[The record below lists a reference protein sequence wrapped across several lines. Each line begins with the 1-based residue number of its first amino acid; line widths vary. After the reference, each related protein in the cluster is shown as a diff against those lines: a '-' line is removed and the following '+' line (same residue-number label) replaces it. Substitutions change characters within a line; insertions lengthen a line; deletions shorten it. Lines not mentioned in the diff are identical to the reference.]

1 MPLPLPSLQHAPQPG
16 RLAGGWA
23 VVVCHAACARG
34 LACHTT
40 PVSDQ
45 KRTTRRGSGDKG
57 PVESARS
64 ALRLV
69 EIVLDLTLA
78 AVLLVAVLI
87 IGGEVVHEIA
97 AGVQSGGV
105 ESALKI
111 LDRVLLIFII
121 AELIYTLRISLA
133 RSQLI
138 LEPFL
143 IIGLVAVVRRIL
155 IATAQVEQW
164 LVAGRDISPLLYELG
179 ALAGLVLSLAIA
191 LSLARKHSS
200 RASDYEAD

>member
-1 MPLPLPSLQHAPQPG
+1 MATLRRSKVTQ
-16 RLAGGWA
+16 GG
-23 VVVCHAACARG
+23 
-34 LACHTT
+34 
-40 PVSDQ
+40 
-45 KRTTRRGSGDKG
+45 KG

-78 AVLLVAVLI
+78 ALLLVAVLI
-87 IGGEVVHEIA
+87 IGGEVAHEIA
-97 AGVQSGGV
+97 VGIQSGGV
-105 ESALKI
+105 EAALKI
-111 LDRVLLIFII
+111 LDRVLLLFII

-191 LSLARKHSS
+191 LSLARKHSG
-200 RASDYEAD
+200 RMSDHEAD

>member
-1 MPLPLPSLQHAPQPG
+1 MAM
-16 RLAGGWA
+16 A
-23 VVVCHAACARG
+23 
-34 LACHTT
+34 
-40 PVSDQ
+40 DK
-45 KRTTRRGSGDKG
+45 KRTSRPASRKG

-69 EIVLDLTLA
+69 EIGLDLTLA
-78 AVLLVAVLI
+78 AVLMVAVLI
-87 IGGEVVHEIA
+87 IGGEVLHEIVV
-97 AGVQSGGV
+97 GLQSGSI
-105 ESALKI
+105 EAALKI
-111 LDRVLLIFII
+111 LDRVLLLVII

-164 LVAGRDISPLLYELG
+164 LVAERDIAPLLYELG

-191 LSLARKHSS
+191 LSLARKHSGRS
-200 RASDYEAD
+200 SDYEAD

>member
-1 MPLPLPSLQHAPQPG
+1 M
-16 RLAGGWA
+16 
-23 VVVCHAACARG
+23 
-34 LACHTT
+34 
-40 PVSDQ
+40 
-45 KRTTRRGSGDKG
+45 
-57 PVESARS
+57 
-64 ALRLV
+64 
-69 EIVLDLTLA
+69 LDLTLA

-97 AGVQSGGV
+97 VGIQSGGV
-105 ESALKI
+105 QAALTI

-155 IATAQVEQW
+155 IATAQVEQL
-164 LVAGRDISPLLYELG
+164 LVSGKDISPLLYELG

-191 LSLARKHSS
+191 LSLARKHSG
-200 RASDYEAD
+200 RTSDYEAD

>member
-1 MPLPLPSLQHAPQPG
+1 MATQRRTRAS
-16 RLAGGWA
+16 
-23 VVVCHAACARG
+23 
-34 LACHTT
+34 
-40 PVSDQ
+40 
-45 KRTTRRGSGDKG
+45 KRQGG

-69 EIVLDLTLA
+69 EIGLDLTLA
-78 AVLLVAVLI
+78 AVLMVAVLI
-87 IGGEVVHEIA
+87 IGGEVLHEIVV
-97 AGVQSGGV
+97 GLQSGSI
-105 ESALKI
+105 EAALKI
-111 LDRVLLIFII
+111 LDRVLLLFII

-164 LVAGRDISPLLYELG
+164 LVAERDIAPLLYELG
-179 ALAGLVLSLAIA
+179 ALAGLVLSLAIG
-191 LSLARKHSS
+191 LSLARKHSG
-200 RASDYEAD
+200 RASDFEAD

>member
-1 MPLPLPSLQHAPQPG
+1 MPMA
-16 RLAGGWA
+16 
-23 VVVCHAACARG
+23 
-34 LACHTT
+34 T
-40 PVSDQ
+40 Q
-45 KRTTRRGSGDKG
+45 KRPKRSANRGG

-69 EIVLDLTLA
+69 EIGLDLTLA
-78 AVLLVAVLI
+78 AVLLVAVFI
-87 IGGEVVHEIA
+87 IGGEVLHEVVVGI
-97 AGVQSGGV
+97 QSGSI
-105 ESALKI
+105 EAALKI
-111 LDRVLLIFII
+111 LDRVLLLFII

-164 LVAGRDISPLLYELG
+164 LVAGKEISPLLFELG

-191 LSLARKHSS
+191 LSLARRHSGRS
-200 RASDYEAD
+200 SEFEAD

>member
-1 MPLPLPSLQHAPQPG
+1 MPEQRRIQRVS
-16 RLAGGWA
+16 GG
-23 VVVCHAACARG
+23 
-34 LACHTT
+34 
-40 PVSDQ
+40 
-45 KRTTRRGSGDKG
+45 KG

-69 EIVLDLTLA
+69 EIGLDLTLA

-87 IGGEVVHEIA
+87 IGGEVAHEIA

-191 LSLARKHSS
+191 LSLARKHSG

>member
-1 MPLPLPSLQHAPQPG
+1 MAM
-16 RLAGGWA
+16 A
-23 VVVCHAACARG
+23 
-34 LACHTT
+34 
-40 PVSDQ
+40 DK
-45 KRTTRRGSGDKG
+45 KRTSRPASRKG

-69 EIVLDLTLA
+69 EIGLDLTLA
-78 AVLLVAVLI
+78 AVLMVAVLI
-87 IGGEVVHEIA
+87 IGGEVLHEIVV
-97 AGVQSGGV
+97 GLQSGSI
-105 ESALKI
+105 EAALKI
-111 LDRVLLIFII
+111 LDRVLLLFII

-164 LVAGRDISPLLYELG
+164 LVAEKDIAPLLYELG

-191 LSLARKHSS
+191 LSLARKHSGRS
-200 RASDYEAD
+200 SDYEAD

>member
-1 MPLPLPSLQHAPQPG
+1 MATARPTKGAQ
-16 RLAGGWA
+16 GG
-23 VVVCHAACARG
+23 
-34 LACHTT
+34 
-40 PVSDQ
+40 
-45 KRTTRRGSGDKG
+45 KG
-57 PVESARS
+57 AVESARS

-69 EIVLDLTLA
+69 EIMLDLTLA

-97 AGVQSGGV
+97 VGIQSGGV
-105 ESALKI
+105 QAALTI

-155 IATAQVEQW
+155 IATAQVEQL
-164 LVAGRDISPLLYELG
+164 LVAGKDISPLLYELG

-191 LSLARKHSS
+191 LSLARKHSG
-200 RASDYEAD
+200 RTSDYEAD

>member
-1 MPLPLPSLQHAPQPG
+1 MPTKQRNRRVS
-16 RLAGGWA
+16 GG
-23 VVVCHAACARG
+23 
-34 LACHTT
+34 
-40 PVSDQ
+40 
-45 KRTTRRGSGDKG
+45 KG

-69 EIVLDLTLA
+69 EIGLDLVLA

-87 IGGEVVHEIA
+87 IGGEVVHEIV

-164 LVAGRDISPLLYELG
+164 LVAGKDISPLLYELG

-191 LSLARKHSS
+191 LSLARKHSG
-200 RASDYEAD
+200 RVSDYEAD

>member
-1 MPLPLPSLQHAPQPG
+1 MAEQRRNRRVS
-16 RLAGGWA
+16 GG
-23 VVVCHAACARG
+23 
-34 LACHTT
+34 
-40 PVSDQ
+40 
-45 KRTTRRGSGDKG
+45 KG

-69 EIVLDLTLA
+69 EIGLDLILA
-78 AVLLVAVLI
+78 GVLLVAVL
-87 IGGEVVHEIA
+87 
-97 AGVQSGGV
+97 
-105 ESALKI
+105 L
-111 LDRVLLIFII
+111 FII

-164 LVAGRDISPLLYELG
+164 LVAGKDISPLLYELG

-191 LSLARKHSS
+191 LSLARRHSG
-200 RASDYEAD
+200 RGSDYEAD

>member
-1 MPLPLPSLQHAPQPG
+1 MAVPRRTKRAQ
-16 RLAGGWA
+16 GG
-23 VVVCHAACARG
+23 
-34 LACHTT
+34 
-40 PVSDQ
+40 
-45 KRTTRRGSGDKG
+45 KG

-69 EIVLDLTLA
+69 EITLDLTLA
-78 AVLLVAVLI
+78 AVLLVAVFI
-87 IGGEVVHEIA
+87 IGGEVVHEIVD
-97 AGVQSGGV
+97 GVQSGGV
-105 ESALKI
+105 EAALKI

-191 LSLARKHSS
+191 LSLARRHGN
-200 RASDYEAD
+200 RASEFEAD

>member
-1 MPLPLPSLQHAPQPG
+1 MHMATQ
-16 RLAGGWA
+16 RRTR
-23 VVVCHAACARG
+23 AAKG
-34 LACHTT
+34 
-40 PVSDQ
+40 Q
-45 KRTTRRGSGDKG
+45 GG

-64 ALRLV
+64 VLRLV
-69 EIVLDLTLA
+69 EIGLDLTLA
-78 AVLLVAVLI
+78 AVLMVAVLI
-87 IGGEVVHEIA
+87 IGGEVLHEIVV
-97 AGVQSGGV
+97 GLQSGSI
-105 ESALKI
+105 EAALKI
-111 LDRVLLIFII
+111 LDRVLLLFII

-164 LVAGRDISPLLYELG
+164 LVAERDIAPLLYELG

-191 LSLARKHSS
+191 LSLARKHSG
-200 RASDYEAD
+200 RASDFEAD

>member
-1 MPLPLPSLQHAPQPG
+1 MATLRRSKVTQ
-16 RLAGGWA
+16 GG
-23 VVVCHAACARG
+23 
-34 LACHTT
+34 
-40 PVSDQ
+40 
-45 KRTTRRGSGDKG
+45 KG

-87 IGGEVVHEIA
+87 IGGEVAHEIA
-97 AGVQSGGV
+97 VGIQSGGV
-105 ESALKI
+105 EAALKI
-111 LDRVLLIFII
+111 LDRVLLLFII

-164 LVAGRDISPLLYELG
+164 LVASRDISPLLYELG

-191 LSLARKHSS
+191 LSLARRHSG
-200 RASDYEAD
+200 RMSDYEAD

>member
-1 MPLPLPSLQHAPQPG
+1 MHMATQ
-16 RLAGGWA
+16 RRTR
-23 VVVCHAACARG
+23 AAKG
-34 LACHTT
+34 
-40 PVSDQ
+40 Q
-45 KRTTRRGSGDKG
+45 GG
-57 PVESARS
+57 PVEAARS

-69 EIVLDLTLA
+69 EIGLDLTLA
-78 AVLLVAVLI
+78 AVLMVAVLI
-87 IGGEVVHEIA
+87 IGGEVLHEIVV
-97 AGVQSGGV
+97 GLQSGSI
-105 ESALKI
+105 EAALKI
-111 LDRVLLIFII
+111 LDRVLLLFII

-164 LVAGRDISPLLYELG
+164 LVAGREISPLLYELG

-191 LSLARKHSS
+191 LSLARKHSGRS
-200 RASDYEAD
+200 SDYEAD

>member
-1 MPLPLPSLQHAPQPG
+1 MAVPRRSKGVQ
-16 RLAGGWA
+16 GG
-23 VVVCHAACARG
+23 
-34 LACHTT
+34 
-40 PVSDQ
+40 
-45 KRTTRRGSGDKG
+45 KG

-64 ALRLV
+64 ALRVV
-69 EIVLDLTLA
+69 EITLDLILA
-78 AVLLVAVLI
+78 AVLLVAVFI
-87 IGGEVVHEIA
+87 IGNEVVHEIVE
-97 AGVQSGGV
+97 GIQSGGV
-105 ESALKI
+105 QAALKI

-191 LSLARKHSS
+191 LSLARRHGN
-200 RASDYEAD
+200 RASEFEAD

>member
-1 MPLPLPSLQHAPQPG
+1 MATLRRSKVTQ
-16 RLAGGWA
+16 GG
-23 VVVCHAACARG
+23 
-34 LACHTT
+34 
-40 PVSDQ
+40 
-45 KRTTRRGSGDKG
+45 KG
-57 PVESARS
+57 AVESARS

-87 IGGEVVHEIA
+87 IGGEVAHEIA
-97 AGVQSGGV
+97 VGIQSGGV
-105 ESALKI
+105 EAALKI
-111 LDRVLLIFII
+111 LDRVLLLFII

-191 LSLARKHSS
+191 LSLARKHSG
-200 RASDYEAD
+200 RMSDYEAD

>member
-1 MPLPLPSLQHAPQPG
+1 MAMADKKQTSRPAS
-16 RLAGGWA
+16 R
-23 VVVCHAACARG
+23 
-34 LACHTT
+34 
-40 PVSDQ
+40 
-45 KRTTRRGSGDKG
+45 KG

-69 EIVLDLTLA
+69 EIGLDLTLA
-78 AVLLVAVLI
+78 AVLMVAVLI
-87 IGGEVVHEIA
+87 IGGEVLHEIVV
-97 AGVQSGGV
+97 GLQSGSI
-105 ESALKI
+105 EAALKI
-111 LDRVLLIFII
+111 LDRVLLLFII

-164 LVAGRDISPLLYELG
+164 LVAERDIAPLLYELG

-191 LSLARKHSS
+191 LSLARKHSGRS
-200 RASDYEAD
+200 SDYEAD

>member
-1 MPLPLPSLQHAPQPG
+1 MAIPRRTKRAKGG
-16 RLAGGWA
+16 R
-23 VVVCHAACARG
+23 
-34 LACHTT
+34 
-40 PVSDQ
+40 
-45 KRTTRRGSGDKG
+45 G

-64 ALRLV
+64 GLHLV
-69 EIVLDLTLA
+69 EIALDLTLA
-78 AVLLVAVLI
+78 AVLLVAVVI
-87 IGGEVVHEIA
+87 IGGEVVHEVVEGIQ
-97 AGVQSGGV
+97 GGGV
-105 ESALKI
+105 EAALKI
-111 LDRVLLIFII
+111 LDRVLLLFII

-143 IIGLVAVVRRIL
+143 IIGLVAVVRRVL

-191 LSLARKHSS
+191 LSLARKHSG
-200 RASDYEAD
+200 RVSDYEAD

>member
-1 MPLPLPSLQHAPQPG
+1 MPMA
-16 RLAGGWA
+16 
-23 VVVCHAACARG
+23 
-34 LACHTT
+34 T
-40 PVSDQ
+40 Q
-45 KRTTRRGSGDKG
+45 KRPKRSANRGG

-69 EIVLDLTLA
+69 EIGLDLTLA
-78 AVLLVAVLI
+78 AVLLVAVFI
-87 IGGEVVHEIA
+87 IGGEVLHEVVV
-97 AGVQSGGV
+97 GVQSGSI
-105 ESALKI
+105 EAALKI
-111 LDRVLLIFII
+111 LDRVLLLFII

-164 LVAGRDISPLLYELG
+164 LVAGREISPLLFELG

-191 LSLARKHSS
+191 LSLARRHSG
-200 RASDYEAD
+200 RASDFEAD

>member
-1 MPLPLPSLQHAPQPG
+1 M
-16 RLAGGWA
+16 
-23 VVVCHAACARG
+23 
-34 LACHTT
+34 
-40 PVSDQ
+40 
-45 KRTTRRGSGDKG
+45 
-57 PVESARS
+57 
-64 ALRLV
+64 V
-69 EIVLDLTLA
+69 EIALDITLA
-78 AVLLVAVLI
+78 AVLLVAVLL
-87 IGGEVVHEIA
+87 IGGEVVHEMVI
-97 AGVQSGGV
+97 GIQSGSI
-105 ESALKI
+105 EAALKI

-164 LVAGRDISPLLYELG
+164 LVAGKDISPLLFELG

-191 LSLARKHSS
+191 LSLARRHSGRS
-200 RASDYEAD
+200 SEFEAD

>member
-1 MPLPLPSLQHAPQPG
+1 MPM
-16 RLAGGWA
+16 AG
-23 VVVCHAACARG
+23 
-34 LACHTT
+34 
-40 PVSDQ
+40 Q
-45 KRTTRRGSGDKG
+45 KRTSKSAIRRG

-69 EIVLDLTLA
+69 EIGLDLTLA
-78 AVLLVAVLI
+78 AVLMVAVLI
-87 IGGEVVHEIA
+87 IGGEVLHEIVV
-97 AGVQSGGV
+97 GLQSGSI
-105 ESALKI
+105 EAALKI
-111 LDRVLLIFII
+111 LDRVLLLFII

-164 LVAGRDISPLLYELG
+164 LVAERDIAPLLYELG

-191 LSLARKHSS
+191 LSLARKHSG
-200 RASDYEAD
+200 RASDFEAD

>member
-1 MPLPLPSLQHAPQPG
+1 VPEQRRIQRVS
-16 RLAGGWA
+16 GG
-23 VVVCHAACARG
+23 
-34 LACHTT
+34 
-40 PVSDQ
+40 
-45 KRTTRRGSGDKG
+45 KG

-69 EIVLDLTLA
+69 EIGLDLTLA

-87 IGGEVVHEIA
+87 IGGEVAHEIA

-191 LSLARKHSS
+191 LSLARKHSG

>member
-1 MPLPLPSLQHAPQPG
+1 MPTKQRNQRVS
-16 RLAGGWA
+16 GG
-23 VVVCHAACARG
+23 
-34 LACHTT
+34 
-40 PVSDQ
+40 
-45 KRTTRRGSGDKG
+45 KG

-69 EIVLDLTLA
+69 EIGLDLVLA
-78 AVLLVAVLI
+78 AVLLVAVFI
-87 IGGEVVHEIA
+87 IGGEVVHEIV

-191 LSLARKHSS
+191 LSLARKHSGRVS
-200 RASDYEAD
+200 SYEAD

>member
-1 MPLPLPSLQHAPQPG
+1 MATLRRSKVTQ
-16 RLAGGWA
+16 GG
-23 VVVCHAACARG
+23 
-34 LACHTT
+34 
-40 PVSDQ
+40 
-45 KRTTRRGSGDKG
+45 KG

-87 IGGEVVHEIA
+87 IGGEVAHEIA
-97 AGVQSGGV
+97 VGIQSGGV
-105 ESALKI
+105 EAALKI
-111 LDRVLLIFII
+111 LDRVLLLFII

-164 LVAGRDISPLLYELG
+164 LVASRDISPLLYELG

-191 LSLARKHSS
+191 LSLARKHSG
-200 RASDYEAD
+200 RMSDYEAD

>member
-1 MPLPLPSLQHAPQPG
+1 MATLRRSKVTQ
-16 RLAGGWA
+16 GG
-23 VVVCHAACARG
+23 
-34 LACHTT
+34 
-40 PVSDQ
+40 
-45 KRTTRRGSGDKG
+45 KG

-87 IGGEVVHEIA
+87 IGGEVAHEIA
-97 AGVQSGGV
+97 VGIQSGGV
-105 ESALKI
+105 EAALKI
-111 LDRVLLIFII
+111 LDRVLLLFII

-143 IIGLVAVVRRIL
+143 IIGLVAVVRRVL

-191 LSLARKHSS
+191 LSLARKHSG
-200 RASDYEAD
+200 RMSDYEAD

>member
-1 MPLPLPSLQHAPQPG
+1 MATQQRNRRVS
-16 RLAGGWA
+16 GGK
-23 VVVCHAACARG
+23 
-34 LACHTT
+34 
-40 PVSDQ
+40 D
-45 KRTTRRGSGDKG
+45 

-64 ALRLV
+64 LLRLV
-69 EIVLDLTLA
+69 EIGLDLTLA

-87 IGGEVVHEIA
+87 IGGEVAHEIA
-97 AGVQSGGV
+97 VGVQSGSV
-105 ESALKI
+105 EAALKI

-191 LSLARKHSS
+191 LSLARKHSG
-200 RASDYEAD
+200 RGSDYEAD

>member
-1 MPLPLPSLQHAPQPG
+1 MHMATQ
-16 RLAGGWA
+16 RRTR
-23 VVVCHAACARG
+23 AAKG
-34 LACHTT
+34 
-40 PVSDQ
+40 Q
-45 KRTTRRGSGDKG
+45 GG

-64 ALRLV
+64 VLRLV
-69 EIVLDLTLA
+69 EIGLDLTLA

-87 IGGEVVHEIA
+87 IGGEVLHEIVV
-97 AGVQSGGV
+97 GLQSGSI
-105 ESALKI
+105 EAALKI
-111 LDRVLLIFII
+111 LDRVLLLFII

-164 LVAGRDISPLLYELG
+164 LVAEREISPLLYELG

-191 LSLARKHSS
+191 LSLARRHSGRS
-200 RASDYEAD
+200 SDYEAD

>member
-1 MPLPLPSLQHAPQPG
+1 MATLRRSKVTQ
-16 RLAGGWA
+16 GG
-23 VVVCHAACARG
+23 
-34 LACHTT
+34 
-40 PVSDQ
+40 
-45 KRTTRRGSGDKG
+45 KG

-87 IGGEVVHEIA
+87 IGGEVAHEIA
-97 AGVQSGGV
+97 VGIQSGGV
-105 ESALKI
+105 EAALKI
-111 LDRVLLIFII
+111 LDRVLLLFII

-164 LVAGRDISPLLYELG
+164 LVAGREISPLLYELG

-191 LSLARKHSS
+191 LSLARKHSG
-200 RASDYEAD
+200 RMSDYEAD

>member
-1 MPLPLPSLQHAPQPG
+1 MPEQRRS
-16 RLAGGWA
+16 
-23 VVVCHAACARG
+23 
-34 LACHTT
+34 
-40 PVSDQ
+40 
-45 KRTTRRGSGDKG
+45 TRRVSGGKD

>member
-1 MPLPLPSLQHAPQPG
+1 MATMRPTKAAQ
-16 RLAGGWA
+16 GG
-23 VVVCHAACARG
+23 
-34 LACHTT
+34 
-40 PVSDQ
+40 
-45 KRTTRRGSGDKG
+45 KG

-87 IGGEVVHEIA
+87 IGGEVFHEIA
-97 AGVQSGGV
+97 VGIQSGGV
-105 ESALKI
+105 EAALKI

-155 IATAQVEQW
+155 IATAQIEQW

-191 LSLARKHSS
+191 LSLARKHSG
-200 RASDYEAD
+200 RMSDYEAD

>member
-1 MPLPLPSLQHAPQPG
+1 VPTKQRNQRVS
-16 RLAGGWA
+16 GG
-23 VVVCHAACARG
+23 
-34 LACHTT
+34 
-40 PVSDQ
+40 
-45 KRTTRRGSGDKG
+45 KG

-69 EIVLDLTLA
+69 EIGLDLVLA
-78 AVLLVAVLI
+78 AVLLVAVFI
-87 IGGEVVHEIA
+87 IGGEVVHEIV

-191 LSLARKHSS
+191 LSLARKHSGRVS
-200 RASDYEAD
+200 SYEAD